1 MKSQMAPLKRLSLRG
16 AATYCEGIVTS
27 SRLILFGS
35 GGFAVPSFRA
45 VAADPRFEILAVVT
59 APPRAAGRSGALT
72 PTPVDTWASG
82 AGLRVEHVA
91 KVRDAAEIARIK
103 AFGADGALLADFG
116 QIIPAELLDHY
127 RRGIVNLHPS
137 LLPRHRGASPIPATI
152 LAGDRETGVSTIV
165 MDQGV
170 DTGPIIAV
178 QHLRTRPAV
187 TAAELEVEL
196 AELAALG
203 IADTLATW
211 LQGSEA
217 AVPQRL
223 DGATQTRRLARADGR
238 VGAQTSYELVLRM
251 WRAYQPWPGLWVE
264 IPGVADRLIL
274 SSISAVEG
282 GASLAAGTLE
292 LRDDALLL
300 GLAGGTVRLDRV
312 TPAGG
317 KSMTGEEFA
326 RGRQGELAA
335 HGRIAE

>member
-1 MKSQMAPLKRLSLRG
+1 MHG
-16 AATYCEGIVTS
+16 AVRRCEGIVTS
-27 SRLILFGS
+27 NRLILFGS

-45 VAADPRFEILAVVT
+45 VVSDPRFEIAAVVT
-59 APPRAAGRSGALT
+59 APPRAAGRSGALL

-82 AGLRVEHVA
+82 AGLRVEHAA
-91 KVRDAAEIARIK
+91 KVRDAAAIERIK
-103 AFGADGALLADFG
+103 SISAEAALLADFG
-116 QIIPAELLDHY
+116 QIIPAALLDHY
-127 RRGIVNLHPS
+127 PRGIVNLHPS

-196 AELAALG
+196 AELAAAG
-203 IADTLATW
+203 VADTLATW

-217 AVPQRL
+217 ARPQGA
-223 DGATQTRRLARADGR
+223 DGATQTTRLARADGR
-238 VGAQTSYELVLRM
+238 IGAGATSELALRM
-251 WRAYQPWPGLWVE
+251 WRAYQPWPGVWVE
-264 IPGVADRLIL
+264 IPGLVDRVIL
-274 SSISAVEG
+274 SSVSPAEG
-282 GASLAAGTLE
+282 GAPVAPGALE
-292 LRDDALLL
+292 LHDGTLLL
-300 GLAGGTVRLDRV
+300 GLAGGTLRLDRV

-317 KSMTGEEFA
+317 KSMTGGEFA
-326 RGRQGELAA
+326 RGRLGELAA